1 MMNAEIGHKFEPAVG
16 ALLRASRLRCGED
29 LRDVAALLRIRHV
42 YLEAIEEGRYEDLPG
57 VTYAV
62 GFVRTYAE
70 HLGLDAEEVVRRFKA
85 ESENLERRTEL
96 VFPSPIAERGTPG
109 AAIIF
114 IGVLVAA
121 LAYGAW
127 YIGTSEDSV
136 FDELV
141 TPLPDRLAALLP
153 GDAEQPAQP
162 DQGPSTAEAAPQTDF
177 SAPQTTPAETGSLG
191 SPPPQQADAVEEV
204 QPEAVADET
213 AQPETPVATA
223 PTAPVAE
230 TGAAPAVIVPQTPAP
245 GTDQGTVTAPAEREA
260 PVAAATPEPVPQTP
274 PQTGTQTPSAAGT
287 PAPDAAA
294 VPEVPA
300 APSAAE
306 QPQSPEAPAESQ
318 PAEIA
323 VPVRTTEPVPAAAD
337 IPQPSEPVQVPAAVA
352 APAQLSEAPASVP
365 AAPAAAEPEPQVPAA
380 AQVEPAPAN
389 EPQPA
394 EAPATTPTVSG
405 DLDEQNAAVLPTPA
419 DVPVAP
425 GVGSTETAAEQVAA
439 IPEAPVAAAV
449 TEAPAAAA
457 AAGGARIEVR
467 ALSDSWIQIR
477 DGVARRLLVTRLL
490 RAGDTYVV
498 PDQPGLTLLTGNAG
512 ALEILVDGEAV
523 KPIGEEGAVR
533 RNVVLDAGR
542 LLAGTAVVD

>member
-136 FDELV
+136 FDGLV

-177 SAPQTTPAETGSLG
+177 SAPQTAPAETGSLG
-191 SPPPQQADAVEEV
+191 SPPPQQADAAEEV
-204 QPEAVADET
+204 QPEAVADEA

-230 TGAAPAVIVPQTPAP
+230 TGAAPSVIVPQTPAP
-245 GTDQGTVTAPAEREA
+245 GTDQGTVTSPVEREA
-260 PVAAATPEPVPQTP
+260 PVAAPKPVPPTTS
-274 PQTGTQTPSAAGT
+274 QTGAQTPSLAGT
-287 PAPDAAA
+287 PAPDVAA
-294 VPEVPA
+294 VPEIPA
-300 APSAAE
+300 AAPAAAE

-318 PAEIA
+318 AAEIA
-323 VPVRTTEPVPAAAD
+323 VPVRTSEPVPPAAD
-337 IPQPSEPVQVPAAVA
+337 IPQPSEPVQEPATVA
-352 APAQLSEAPASVP
+352 APPQLSETPAPVP
-365 AAPAAAEPEPQVPAA
+365 AAPAATEPAPQVPAA
-380 AQVEPAPAN
+380 GQAEPASAN
-389 EPQPA
+389 PPQPA
-394 EAPATTPTVSG
+394 EVPVAAPSTSG
-405 DLDEQNAAVLPTPA
+405 DLDEQTAAVPPAPA

-425 GVGSTETAAEQVAA
+425 GGGSTEAAAEQVAA
-439 IPEAPVAAAV
+439 VPEAPP
-449 TEAPAAAA
+449 APAMSEIPAATA
-457 AAGGARIEVR
+457 DAGGARIEVR